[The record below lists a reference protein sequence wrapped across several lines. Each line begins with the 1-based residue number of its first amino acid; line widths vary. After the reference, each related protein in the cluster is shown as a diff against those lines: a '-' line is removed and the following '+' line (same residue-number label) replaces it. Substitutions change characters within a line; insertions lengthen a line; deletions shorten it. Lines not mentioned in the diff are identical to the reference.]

1 MKVNGKKIIVT
12 GAGGGVGR
20 QLALQLL
27 KKNATVLAVD
37 INEIALSE
45 TVKSSDN
52 NPNLHTYRLDLSNKD
67 DVTNFSKKVLE
78 EFENIDGLINNAG
91 IIQPFIGV
99 NEIDF
104 DRIERVMNI
113 NFYGTLYMI
122 KAFLPNMLTRPQAHI
137 VNVSSMGGF
146 LPVPGQSIYG
156 ASKAAVKLMTEGMYS
171 ELRDTNVGVSVVIP
185 GGISTDIIK
194 NSGTK
199 EPKFATNEKQKA
211 KQMKKVLSPEQA
223 ASLIIKAMEKNKL
236 RMYIGKDSKIMRKLY
251 KYAPNFSMKMIN
263 KAMKAS
269 DH

>member
-27 KKNATVLAVD
+27 KKNTTVLAVD
-37 INEIALSE
+37 INESALSE
-45 TVKSSDN
+45 TVNSSGN
-52 NPNLHTYRLDLSNKD
+52 NPNIHTYKLDLSNKD
-67 DVTNFSKKVLE
+67 DVFSFSKDVLS
-78 EFENIDGLINNAG
+78 EFDCIDGIINNAG

-113 NFYGTLYMI
+113 NFYGTLNMI
-122 KAFLPNMLTRPQAHI
+122 KAFLPSMLERPQAHI

-156 ASKAAVKLMTEGMYS
+156 ASKAAVKLMTEGLYS
-171 ELRDTNVGVSVVIP
+171 ELSGTNVGVSVVIP

-194 NSGTK
+194 NSDITENK
-199 EPKFATNEKQKA
+199 TTPVDKKKA
-211 KQMKKVLSPEQA
+211 KQMKKILSPQQA
-223 ASLIIKAMEKNKL
+223 ATLIIKAMEKNKL
-236 RMYIGKDSKIMRKLY
+236 RMYIGKDCKIMRKLY

-263 KAMKAS
+263 KVMKAS